1 MKRLWRA
8 IEVLA
13 WGVFFACAA
22 LVLAVRFWVL
32 PDIERY
38 RSEIVAAIS
47 LGIGLPV
54 KVNGIEAGWL
64 GLRPQITLTDVRIYD
79 AQGREALV
87 LPSIHN
93 VIAWRSLVERDLRL
107 HRLQIGDGL
116 RLAVRRD
123 AAGELYVAGLKM
135 SRGGGGTGGLG
146 AVLGHGELVL
156 QNAEIEWR
164 DELRGAPPLVFSGL
178 DLKVVSSEEAFS
190 LGLKART
197 PPELGSSFEL
207 RARLQANPDPAGPS
221 GRVYLEVGNT
231 DLAAWRAWIDYP
243 LNVRQG
249 QGALRVWA
257 TLDKGALKQATA
269 DVALVDVRA
278 SLADEL
284 SPLELASVR
293 GRVSGRPLA
302 DGVEVS
308 GRGLA
313 LVMERGPEIP
323 KTDFQIVWRPQGG
336 GVVAASVVDLQAV
349 RHLVESLPL
358 PPQLTGVLDEL
369 APTGQLA
376 DSRLE
381 WTGPFDAPQRFSARV
396 RFSDLAM
403 RPRGTIPG
411 FAGLAGTLEATQD
424 RGKLSLSSTKCAL
437 EFPRVFP
444 DPHIAFDSLAGDI
457 DWERDRAGAL
467 AVRVASL
474 SFANSHASG
483 NLFGSYA
490 WRGEGPGSL
499 DLSAVLNRADG
510 RHTAKYLPHPAIMG
524 EKVREWVA
532 NGVLAAEAND
542 VRVRVRGDLRQF
554 PFVDPAS
561 GEFQVTARF
570 DKGVLDYARGWPR
583 IHDIAGELNFERD
596 RMEITGRSGTVLGA
610 HLSGVRVEI
619 PSLRPGAHVLVSG
632 NAEGPS
638 AEFLNF
644 VQATPLRDI
653 AGSYV
658 SDIRAAGQGKL
669 RLKLDL
675 ALGEPEKPKLAAEY
689 EFSGN
694 DVTLLSWLPPVEGA
708 SGRLSFTES
717 SFTVQDVRGKL
728 MGGTLALGGGL
739 RQGRGLEITARG
751 DASFAATQKLF
762 DHPLRKHVSGNLPY
776 TVTVRGQDGLARVTF
791 ESPLRGLESALPPPL
806 AKSAADTLPLR
817 IDVNPA
823 AGGERDRIS
832 VTLGALARGEVARR
846 KQGGAWTVQRTSV
859 WLTPERSQPIRLP
872 ERPGTLVYG
881 SLPAFDLDRWRSL
894 LGAGSSSQGGESA
907 PVSVELKFG
916 SLDAFGRRL
925 SNVALRASGEAGG
938 WSANVNADELAGD
951 VSYRDGDGGRIVA
964 RLSHFSIPADKPGQ
978 ALERRAPPRPSELPA
993 IDLLADEFTFR
1004 GKPLGRVELVA
1015 SPAGED
1021 WRIEKA
1027 TMANSDASLSGS
1039 GVWRAA
1045 PSRTS
1050 VQFELN
1056 AVDAGNFL
1064 GRVGYSS
1071 LVKGGRAR
1079 MHGSLAWQGD
1089 PSTLDFPSLAGE
1101 LQLNAEDGQFLEI
1114 EPGIGK
1120 LIGLMSL
1127 QALPRRVALDFRDV
1141 FSKGFQFDR
1150 INAAGHLESGVLGVK
1165 GLRMRGP
1172 AAEVEMTGEVD
1183 LANETEDLR
1192 VRVLPGLGDTAA
1204 LGVALV
1210 NPVAGVAAAIAQ
1222 RILKNPIGHI
1232 FAYDYSVTGT
1242 WSDPKVVKLLPAP
1255 IPEVLP
1261 Q

>member
-38 RSEIVAAIS
+38 RDGIVAAIS
-47 LGIGLPV
+47 LGVGLPV

-93 VIAWRSLVERDLRL
+93 VIAWRSLVEGDLRL

-135 SRGGGGTGGLG
+135 GRASGAGGLG

-178 DLKVVSSEEAFS
+178 DLKVVSSEEALS

-207 RARLQANPDPAGPS
+207 RARFQAHPDPAALS
-221 GRVYLEVGNT
+221 GRVYLEVGHT
-231 DLAAWRAWIDYP
+231 DLAAWRAWVDYP

-257 TLDKGALKQATA
+257 TLDQGALKQASA
-269 DVALVDVRA
+269 DLALADVRA

-308 GRGLA
+308 GRGLT

-336 GVVAASVVDLQAV
+336 GVIAASLVDLQAV

-369 APTGQLA
+369 APSGRLS

-381 WTGPFDAPQRFSARV
+381 WTGPFDAPQKFSARL

-403 RPRGTIPG
+403 RARGTIPG
-411 FAGLAGTLEATQD
+411 FAGLSGSLEATQE
-424 RGKLSLSSTKCAL
+424 RGKISLSATKSAL

-444 DPHIAFDSLAGDI
+444 DPHIALDSLAGDL

-467 AVRVASL
+467 TVRIASL
-474 SFANSHASG
+474 SFANEDASG
-483 NLFGSYA
+483 NIFGNYA
-490 WRGEGPGSL
+490 WHGEGPGSL

-510 RHTAKYLPHPAIMG
+510 RHTAKYLPHPGIMG

-532 NGVLAAEAND
+532 NAVLAGEATD
-542 VRVRVRGDLRQF
+542 VRARVRGDLRQF
-554 PFVDPAS
+554 PFTDPAS
-561 GEFQVTARF
+561 GQFQVTARI

-583 IHDIAGELNFERD
+583 IHGIVGELNFERD
-596 RMEITGRSGTVLGA
+596 RMEFLGRSGTMLGA
-610 HLSGVRVEI
+610 HLSGVRVAM
-619 PSLRPGAHVLVSG
+619 PSLRPGGHVLVSG

-644 VQATPLRDI
+644 VQASPLREI
-653 AGSYV
+653 AGNFV
-658 SDIRAAGQGKL
+658 TDVRAAGRGKL
-669 RLKLDL
+669 RLNLDL
-675 ALGEPEKPKLAAEY
+675 VLAEMEKPKVAADY

-694 DVTLLSWLPPVEGA
+694 DVTVLSWLPPVEGA
-708 SGRLSFTES
+708 SGRLAFTES
-717 SFTVQDVRGKL
+717 SFTLQDVRGRL
-728 MGGTLALGGGL
+728 MGGTVALAGGL
-739 RQGRGLEITARG
+739 RQGRGVEIIARG
-751 DASFAATQKLF
+751 DAAFAATQKLF
-762 DHPLRKHVSGNLPY
+762 DHPLRKHVSGSIGY
-776 TVTVRGQDGLARVTF
+776 TVTVRGQDGLAHVSF
-791 ESPLRGLESALPPPL
+791 ESPLRGIESTLPPPL
-806 AKSAADTLPLR
+806 SKSAADTLPLR

-846 KQGGAWTVQRTSV
+846 KQGGAMAVQRTAV
-859 WLTPERSQPIRLP
+859 WLTPERTQPIRLP

-881 SLPAFDLDRWRSL
+881 SLPAFDLDRWLAL
-894 LGAGSSSQGGESA
+894 LGAGGSSEGEA
-907 PVSVELKFG
+907 QPVSLELKFG

-951 VSYRDGDGGRIVA
+951 VSYRGGESGRVVA

-978 ALERRAPPRPSELPA
+978 TAGRGAPPRPSELPA
-993 IDLLADEFTFR
+993 IDLVADEFTFR

-1015 SPAGED
+1015 SRAGED

-1027 TMANSDASLSGS
+1027 TMANADASLSGS

-1056 AVDAGNFL
+1056 AADAGNFL
-1064 GRVGYSS
+1064 GRVGYAG

-1079 MHGSLAWQGD
+1079 MQGSLAWQGD
-1089 PSTLDFPSLAGE
+1089 PATLDFASLAGE

-1127 QALPRRVALDFRDV
+1127 QALPRRVTLDFRDV

-1150 INAAGHLESGVLGVK
+1150 INAAGHVESGVLGVK
-1165 GLRMRGP
+1165 GLRMRGS

-1183 LANETEDLR
+1183 LANETENLR
-1192 VRVLPGLGDTAA
+1192 VRVLPSLGDTAA

-1232 FAYDYSVTGT
+1232 FAYDYSVTGS
-1242 WSDPKVVKLLPAP
+1242 WNDPKVVKLVPAP